1 MWREFRVSLR
11 PERRGG
17 FYSPGG
23 GPEHA
28 TSSPVP
34 GRGDN
39 DVKAS
44 RGPGVR
50 PRARLMDGLIR
61 RRVMSAAF
69 VDTTRPALG
78 ARGDLRD
85 SAPVSCASPTCRLLF
100 SKCTGFLCFPALPPL
115 LPVLSCLPPPPPL
128 PLLSKS
134 TPFSRPFQVSP
145 SPKFPGSL
153 GWQGPPCGLLRLGMS
168 TLGLPLESRKGEPL
182 TCLRPAA
189 PGLQHAEP
197 QVRSRSVGFCQ

>member
-1 MWREFRVSLR
+1 MWWEFRVSLR

-100 SKCTGFLCFPALPPL
+100 SKCTGFLCFPALPEAVSTSP
-115 LPVLSCLPPPPPL
+115 STCAQLPPATPAP
-128 PLLSKS
+128 S
-134 TPFSRPFQVSP
+134 TLVQIHPILKAISSVPFPKVSRVPWLAGPSLWPVEAGDVHTGTPAGVGEGGAPHPP
-145 SPKFPGSL
+145 SPRSP
-153 GWQGPPCGLLRLGMS
+153 GPPAR
-168 TLGLPLESRKGEPL
+168 
-182 TCLRPAA
+182 
-189 PGLQHAEP
+189 
-197 QVRSRSVGFCQ
+197 